1 MKGYLNDRQQQVRV
15 NNNFSS
21 CEKII
26 ATIPQGSLFESL
38 LFNIF
43 VNDLFLFV
51 PSSNLSNNV
60 DDNILYAAGFNLE
73 EVKNCLITGFD
84 EVTKWLF

>member
-51 PSSNLSNNV
+51 SSSNLSNNV
-60 DDNILYAAGFNLE
+60 DDNILYAAGLNLE